1 MRRGEA
7 WWCEL
12 DTVPP
17 HRALLLSRDGSYQ
30 ARRRATVALITST
43 VRRIPVEVDV
53 TAALGLP
60 LVSVVNLDDLYT
72 VHVDQLRDR
81 VGALDEATMREV
93 ERALHFALGLR
104 S

>member
-12 DTVPP
+12 DSIRP

-30 ARRRATVALITST
+30 ARRRATVALITTT
-43 VRRIPVEVDV
+43 VRGLPVEVDV
-53 TAALGLP
+53 TDALRLSM
-60 LVSVVNLDDLYT
+60 VSVVNVDDLYT
-72 VHVDQLRDR
+72 VRVDQLRDPI
-81 VGALDEATMREV
+81 GALDQATMDQV
-93 ERALHFALGLR
+93 EGALHFALGMR